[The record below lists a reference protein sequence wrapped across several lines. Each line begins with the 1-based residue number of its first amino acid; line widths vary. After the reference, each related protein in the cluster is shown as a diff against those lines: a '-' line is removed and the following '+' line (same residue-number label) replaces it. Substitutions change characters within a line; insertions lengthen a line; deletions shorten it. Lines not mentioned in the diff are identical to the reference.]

1 MILKKINL
9 YIFLTFLS
17 FFIKNKI
24 YSQYNYQKSNPIDLP
39 LILSGNFGEIRG
51 THFHAGIDIKTNGK
65 EGYKIKSI
73 DDGSLTRVSISLGSY
88 GKALYIKHYDGTTSV
103 YAHLKKFSKKIED
116 VIKRFQYNNKTFVL
130 NKFFKE
136 NDIIIKKNEIIGY
149 SGNTGGSSGPHLHFE
164 IRDSKTQ
171 NVLNPHLFGY
181 RLNDSKEPVIKKVI
195 LYTLNKF
202 ERFENNKLKKNIP
215 FKVISDSE
223 VITDSINY
231 IGKFGIGIET
241 FDQHNLSYNRNG
253 IYKIEL
259 LKNNEIIYDIKFD
272 RFSFNDKKYINYFI
286 DYEELKE
293 NNSKVVKLFSNEN
306 SNLSFLKKE
315 QNGHITFVENYDY
328 NLELNIYD
336 FEGNKKNIII
346 PYKKNS
352 NYLKKV
358 ELNKKSNIK
367 IDEKRTYDF
376 ENKKVVFF
384 KNSYLEN
391 QFVSIKNL
399 SDTLVLVNKNHPLN
413 KKIKV
418 SFKIKDKL
426 SNNENLG
433 IGLVLYNS
441 KKTKFLPT
449 IIENNELYSYSSEL
463 GSFFITSDNDKP
475 TIKPLNFKNGDW
487 ISKKKYLKLEIN
499 DLTSGIKKYDGNING
514 KWILLEYDP
523 KKKLLTY
530 DLEDL
535 KYDSYKLN
543 LIVNVEDFANNKSIY
558 KAQIYR
564 DTGVSEKDLSTSTK

>member
-1 MILKKINL
+1 M
-9 YIFLTFLS
+9 
-17 FFIKNKI
+17 
-24 YSQYNYQKSNPIDLP
+24 
-39 LILSGNFGEIRG
+39 
-51 THFHAGIDIKTNGK
+51 
-65 EGYKIKSI
+65 
-73 DDGSLTRVSISLGSY
+73 
-88 GKALYIKHYDGTTSV
+88 
-103 YAHLKKFSKKIED
+103 
-116 VIKRFQYNNKTFVL
+116 L

-181 RLNDSKEPVIKKVI
+181 KLNDSKEPVIKKVI

-215 FKVISDSE
+215 FKVISNSK

-231 IGKFGIGIET
+231 IGKFGLGVET

-259 LKNNEIIYDIKFD
+259 IKNNKIIYDIKFD

-286 DYEELKE
+286 DYEELKK
-293 NNSKVVKLFSNEN
+293 NNSKVVKLFSNLN

-315 QNGHITFVENYDY
+315 QNGHIIFDENFDY

-358 ELNKKSNIK
+358 QLNKKSNINV
-367 IDEKRTYDF
+367 DEKRTYDF
-376 ENKKVVFF
+376 ENKKVIFF

-399 SDTLVLVNKNHPLN
+399 SDTLVLVNKNYPLN
-413 KKIKV
+413 KKIRV
-418 SFKIKDKL
+418 SFKIENKLL
-426 SNNENLG
+426 SNKNIG
-433 IGLVLYNS
+433 IGLISNNS
-441 KKTKFLPT
+441 RKIKFLPSN
-449 IIENNELYSYSSEL
+449 IEGDQIYSYSDEL
-463 GSFFITSDNDKP
+463 GSFFIKYDFDKP

-487 ISKKKYLKLEIN
+487 ISKKNYLKIEIN
-499 DLTSGIKKYDGNING
+499 DSTSGIKKYEGNING

-543 LIVNVEDFANNKSIY
+543 LIVNVEDNANNKSIY
-558 KAQIYR
+558 EAEIYR
-564 DTGVSEKDLSTSTK
+564 DTGVLEKDLSTPTK

>member
-9 YIFLTFLS
+9 YIFLAFLS
-17 FFIKNKI
+17 LFSNYKI
-24 YSQYNYQKSNPIDLP
+24 YCQYNYQKSNPIDLP
-39 LILSGNFGEIRG
+39 LNLSGNFGEIRG

-65 EGYKIKSI
+65 EGYEIKSI
-73 DDGSLTRVSISLGSY
+73 DDGTLTRVSISLGSY
-88 GKALYIKHYDGTTSV
+88 GKAIYIKHYDGTTSV

-116 VIKRFQYNNKTFVL
+116 IIKRFQYNNKTFVL

-136 NDIIIKKNEIIGY
+136 NHIIIKKNELIGY

-181 RLNDSKEPVIKKVI
+181 KLNDSKEPVIKRI
-195 LYTLNKF
+195 FLYSLNKF
-202 ERFENNKLKKNIP
+202 ERFENDKIKKNIP
-215 FKVISDSE
+215 FKVISNSK

-231 IGKFGIGIET
+231 IGKFGIGVET

-253 IYKIEL
+253 IYRIEL
-259 LKNNEIIYDIKFD
+259 LKNNEIIYNIKFD

-286 DYEELKE
+286 DYKELKE
-293 NNSKVVKLFSNEN
+293 NNSKVVKLFSSEN

-315 QNGHITFVENYDY
+315 QNGNITFKENVDY

-352 NYLKKV
+352 NYLKQIKFY
-358 ELNKKSNIK
+358 EKSNIN
-367 IDEKRTYDF
+367 IDEKKTYDF
-376 ENKKVVFF
+376 ENKKVIFF

-399 SDTLVLVNKNHPLN
+399 NDTLVLVNKNYPLN

-418 SFKIKDKL
+418 SFKIKNEL
-426 SNNENLG
+426 STNKNIG
-433 IGLVLYNS
+433 IGLVLDKSN
-441 KKTKFLPT
+441 KIKFLPS
-449 IIENNELYSYSSEL
+449 IIENNELYSYSDKL
-463 GSFFITSDNDKP
+463 GSFFIAIDSDKP

-487 ISKKKYLKLEIN
+487 VSKKRYLKLEIN
-499 DLTSGIKKYDGNING
+499 DLTSGIKKYDGSING

-535 KYDSYKLN
+535 KYDTHKLN
-543 LIVNVEDFANNKSIY
+543 LILNVEDLANNKSIY

-564 DTGVSEKDLSTSTK
+564 DIGVLENDLSTSTK